1 MKPILLLLMF
11 FIVGCNSSDK
21 RIISSGEII
30 DSTYYS
36 RELDWN
42 IEIPEEYI
50 VDTDEKLEKSTD
62 LRDEIFKTPDGF
74 KNVPTDL
81 NLITFRKGQDNFFSS
96 SVTSMD
102 STNLTF
108 PVLQDAIVKSID
120 RTYSSLENTK
130 HTIMDIRN
138 EDRELSF

>member
-1 MKPILLLLMF
+1 M
-11 FIVGCNSSDK
+11 VGCNSNEK

-42 IEIPEEYI
+42 IQIPEDYT
-50 VDTDEKLEKSTD
+50 VDTDEKLEKSMD

-96 SVTSMD
+96 SVTSID

-108 PVLQDAIVKSID
+108 PVLQEAIVKSID
-120 RTYSSLENTK
+120 RTY
-130 HTIMDIRN
+130 
-138 EDRELSF
+138 